1 MIEVVREVRHTV
13 RSLMKR
19 PMYVLVVVGTLALG
33 FGANTAIYSLVRGV
47 LLSPLP
53 YEDAES
59 LVMLRNQFP
68 ESDDGDL
75 AVSREEMK
83 DWRAEEGLFTGV
95 AAIRTG
101 EQNALWTLEM
111 DGRTEKHDG
120 AWVTSDFFD
129 VLGVEAELG
138 RTFLPEE
145 SIDGRHRVMV
155 LSDAFWRGRFGA
167 DPSIVGQTLRIRG
180 VELEVVGVV
189 PAGFNTAWNVSGARA
204 VDFWVVDPVPVE
216 DQPRQWWG
224 YNAVARLAPGV
235 SLAQARA
242 RADRMAD
249 GFVERFAD
257 VYRSSEEYTVSLQPL
272 EGQIT
277 SDVRTPLMVLFVTV
291 GAVLLIA
298 CINVAN
304 LLLVRAEDAQPEI
317 ALRSALG
324 ASPGE
329 MARPFVVETGVL
341 ASIGAVSGVG
351 VALGAIALV
360 KRFNPGGIPRIG
372 EVGLDLGVLAF
383 TGAIA
388 LGTVLLVSLA
398 PGLRAARVDAGAI
411 LKDGARSM
419 SGGLFSS
426 RLRGTLVVGEVA
438 MALVLTVGAGL
449 LLQSFKNLTDI
460 GIGIE
465 SEGVLSMRMDFP
477 VWQYGD
483 MEEVSQVHEGIL
495 ASAGNV
501 TGVRSVALAH
511 ADHPLRL
518 NGQWYFAPEGS
529 EADPEATKSMVGIRV
544 ASPGYLETLRIPLL
558 SGRSFDE
565 RDRAGEPFTILVNE
579 TLAKKRFPNEDPI
592 GRRLKIVNAGRDMPP
607 FEIIGVIGDVKN
619 EGIRETVRETLI
631 LPRANPAFAAGWTR
645 HLTLHVRTL
654 GRPSAVA
661 GAVRAAIAEVDP
673 KLTVYDIKALDEV
686 VSETVATPRFITT
699 LVGFFAALALLL
711 SALGI
716 YGVTSYSVSRRTQ
729 EIGVRIALGARAAQV
744 ERLVVGQGVKLGL
757 VGLALGI
764 GGAAF
769 GMRALTSILYGITP
783 GHLPTFAVVA
793 TILFAVVTAASY
805 LPARRASRIQP
816 VQALRDD

>member
-1 MIEVVREVRHTV
+1 MTEVVREVRHTV

-19 PMYVLVVVGTLALG
+19 PMYALVIVGTLALG
-33 FGANTAIYSLVRGV
+33 FGANTAIFSLVRGV
-47 LLSPLP
+47 LHSPLP
-53 YEDAES
+53 YEDAER
-59 LVMLRNQFP
+59 LVMLWNQFP
-68 ESDDGDL
+68 ESDDGNL

-83 DWRAEEGLFTGV
+83 DWRAEEGLFAGV

-120 AWVTSDFFD
+120 AWVTSNFFD
-129 VLGVEAELG
+129 VLGVDAELG

-145 SIDGRHRVMV
+145 SVDGSHRVMV
-155 LSDAFWRGRFGA
+155 LSDVFWRGRFGA
-167 DPSIVGQTLRIRG
+167 DPSIVGQMLRIRG

-189 PAGFNTAWNVSGARA
+189 PSGFNTAWNTSGARA
-204 VDFWVVDPVPVE
+204 VDFWVVDPVPLT
-216 DQPRQWWG
+216 DQSRQWWG
-224 YNAVARLAPGV
+224 YNAVARLAPGI
-235 SLAQARA
+235 SLDQARA
-242 RADRMAD
+242 RAERVAN

-277 SDVRTPLMVLFVTV
+277 GDVRTPLMVLFVTV

-329 MARPFVVETGVL
+329 MARPFVIETTVL
-341 ASIGAVSGVG
+341 ASVGAVSGVG

-388 LGTVLLVSLA
+388 LGTVVLVSLV
-398 PGLRAARVDAGAI
+398 PGLRAARVDAGAM
-411 LKDGARSM
+411 LKDGGRSV
-419 SGGLFSS
+419 SGGLFSG
-426 RLRGTLVVGEVA
+426 RLRSALVVGEIA
-438 MALVLTVGAGL
+438 IALMLTVGAGL
-449 LLQSFKNLTDI
+449 LLQTFKNLTDI

-477 VWQYGD
+477 DWQYGD

-495 ASAGNV
+495 ARAVNV
-501 TGVRSVALAH
+501 PGVLSVALAH

-518 NGQWYFAPEGS
+518 NGQWYFAPEGQ

-558 SGRSFDE
+558 SGRPFDE
-565 RDRAGEPFTILVNE
+565 RDRAGEPFTVLVNE
-579 TLAKKRFPNEDPI
+579 SLAKNRFPNEDPI
-592 GRRLKIVNAGRDMPP
+592 GRRLKILNAPP
-607 FEIIGVIGDVKN
+607 S
-619 EGIRETVRETLI
+619 
-631 LPRANPAFAAGWTR
+631 
-645 HLTLHVRTL
+645 
-654 GRPSAVA
+654 RPS
-661 GAVRAAIAEVDP
+661 R
-673 KLTVYDIKALDEV
+673 
-686 VSETVATPRFITT
+686 
-699 LVGFFAALALLL
+699 
-711 SALGI
+711 
-716 YGVTSYSVSRRTQ
+716 
-729 EIGVRIALGARAAQV
+729 
-744 ERLVVGQGVKLGL
+744 
-757 VGLALGI
+757 
-764 GGAAF
+764 
-769 GMRALTSILYGITP
+769 
-783 GHLPTFAVVA
+783 
-793 TILFAVVTAASY
+793 
-805 LPARRASRIQP
+805 
-816 VQALRDD
+816 

>member
-1 MIEVVREVRHTV
+1 MTDVVREVRHTV

-19 PMYVLVVVGTLALG
+19 PMYALVIVGTLALG
-33 FGANTAIYSLVRGV
+33 FGANTAIFSLVRGV

-53 YEDAES
+53 YEDAER
-59 LVMLRNQFP
+59 LVMLRNEFP
-68 ESDDGDL
+68 DGDL
-75 AVSREEMK
+75 AVSTEEIK

-120 AWVTSDFFD
+120 AWVSSNFFD
-129 VLGVEAELG
+129 VLGVDAELG

-145 SIDGRHRVMV
+145 SVDGSHRMMV

-167 DPSIVGQTLRIRG
+167 DPSIVGQMLRIRG
-180 VELEVVGVV
+180 EELEVVGVV
-189 PAGFNTAWNVSGARA
+189 PAGFNTAWTVSGARA
-204 VDFWVVDPVPVE
+204 VDFWVADPE
-216 DQPRQWWG
+216 RELSRAWWG
-224 YNAVARLAPGV
+224 YNAVARLAPGL
-235 SLAQARA
+235 SLEQARS
-242 RADRMAD
+242 RAERVAN

-257 VYRSSEEYTVSLQPL
+257 VYRSTDEYTVSLRPL

-277 SDVRTPLMVLFVTV
+277 GDVRTPLMVLFVTV

-304 LLLVRAEDAQPEI
+304 LLLVRAEDAQLEI

-329 MARPFVVETGVL
+329 MARPLVIETGVL

-360 KRFNPGGIPRIG
+360 KRFNPGGIPRMG
-372 EVGLDLGVLAF
+372 EVGLDLGVLTF

-388 LGTVLLVSLA
+388 LGTVIMVSLV
-398 PGLRAARVDAGAI
+398 PGLRAARVDAGAM
-411 LKDGARSM
+411 LKDGGRSV
-419 SGGLFSS
+419 SGGLFSRRFRS
-426 RLRGTLVVGEVA
+426 ALVVGEIA
-438 MALVLTVGAGL
+438 IALVLTVGAGL

-477 VWQYGD
+477 DWQYGD

-495 ASAGNV
+495 ARAANV
-501 TGVRSVALAH
+501 AGVRSVALAH

-518 NGQWYFAPEGS
+518 NGQWYFAPEGQ

-579 TLAKKRFPNEDPI
+579 SLAKNRFPNEDPV
-592 GRRLKIVNAGRDMPP
+592 GRRLKILNAGGEIPP

-619 EGIRETVRETLI
+619 EGIRENVRETLI
-631 LPRANPAFAAGWTR
+631 LPRANPAFTAGWTR
-645 HLTLHVRTL
+645 HLTLHARTV
-654 GRPSAVA
+654 GKPSAVA
-661 GAVRAAIAEVDP
+661 GAVRAAITEVDP

-686 VSETVATPRFITT
+686 ISDTVATPRFITT
-699 LVGFFAALALLL
+699 LVGLFALLALLL

-729 EIGVRIALGARAAQV
+729 EIGIRIALGAHAGQV
-744 ERLVVGQGVKLGL
+744 ERMVVGQGVKLGL
-757 VGLALGI
+757 VGVALGL
-764 GGAAF
+764 GGAAL
-769 GMRALTSILYGITP
+769 GTRAMASILYGITP
-783 GHLPTFAVVA
+783 GHVPTFAVVA
-793 TILFAVVTAASY
+793 TILFAVVAASSF
-805 LPARRASRIQP
+805 LPARRASRIAP
-816 VQALRDD
+816 MQALRDD